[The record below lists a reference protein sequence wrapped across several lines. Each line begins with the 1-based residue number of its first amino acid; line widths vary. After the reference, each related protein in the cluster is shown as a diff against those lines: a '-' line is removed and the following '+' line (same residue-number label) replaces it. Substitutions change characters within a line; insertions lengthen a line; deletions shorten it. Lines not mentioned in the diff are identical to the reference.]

1 MRAHGLG
8 VFWFA
13 PNGAALF
20 IVFIMA
26 ITLINIKGDLCGSGR
41 AKNSN
46 VADLET
52 VYKGKEGIGAS
63 LAVEVAELK
72 D

>member
-1 MRAHGLG
+1 
-8 VFWFA
+8 
-13 PNGAALF
+13 
-20 IVFIMA
+20 MA
-26 ITLINIKGDLCGSGR
+26 ITLINIKGGLCGSGR

-46 VADLET
+46 VTDLET